1 MIECETIRQLME
13 DYVKEHGLV
22 IVDVKNNKS
31 NNIKIF
37 FNIPGRNVSIDDCAA
52 LSRFVESRLDRDRED
67 FSLTVSS
74 AGTDVQENNK
84 KQ

>member
-37 FNIPGRNVSIDDCAA
+37 FNIPGRNVGIDDCAA
-52 LSRFVESRLDRDRED
+52 LSRFIESRLDRDRED